1 MKKRKCKKS
10 IFYRIWHWYI
20 KGEYHCDKCPYSWA
34 EKTSYEYDEWDAG
47 CYIKGDI
54 HDTCRLLPPF
64 RWIVGS
70 LRKKKAMYYYNHQ
83 YDGCG
88 EFYEEWENKNK
99 KIQESITKFL
109 DGYDLCWKD
118 SKGEY
123 TPINK
128 EWHITQEA
136 YRIRCDYEDYLGELE
151 AKKNPPQKQNPWKQ
165 AIVWTWNKFINFF
178 KPYFCK

>member
-1 MKKRKCKKS
+1 MKNGKCKKS
-10 IFYRIWHWYI
+10 LFYRIWHWYI
-20 KGEYHCDKCPYSWA
+20 KGEYHCDKCPYSWE

-54 HDTCRLLPPF
+54 RDTCRLLPPF

-99 KIQESITKFL
+99 KIQEAITKFL

-123 TPINK
+123 NPINK

-151 AKKNPPQKQNPWKQ
+151 AKKNPPQNPWKK
-165 AIVWTWNKFINFF
+165 AIVWTWEKFIGFF